1 MAKTLFLCVAFAWP
15 CILGSKTFLHLSDI
29 HLDFEYVENGI
40 DSKDKMCHA
49 AAPGQHK
56 GNASSKIYNY
66 DGIVE
71 TQITYLTL

>member
-1 MAKTLFLCVAFAWP
+1 MAKTLFLCLAFAWP
-15 CILGSKTFLHLSDI
+15 CILGSRTFLHLSDI

-56 GNASSKIYNY
+56 GNTNSEIYDLY
-66 DGIVE
+66 
-71 TQITYLTL
+71 